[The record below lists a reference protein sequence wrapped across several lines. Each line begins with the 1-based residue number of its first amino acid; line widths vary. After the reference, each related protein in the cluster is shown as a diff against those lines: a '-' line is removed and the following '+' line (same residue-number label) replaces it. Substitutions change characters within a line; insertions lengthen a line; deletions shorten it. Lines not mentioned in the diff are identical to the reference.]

1 MWYPP
6 LLCFGLRCASARQDG
21 AARSAL
27 LRAEPRLGIT
37 GPLSGTHLEIGRGD
51 LCGVPG
57 ERRCA
62 TDAIR
67 LHAPDFKRTP
77 KNILFPGNKKV
88 RFLQI
93 FLINRKERKECREF
107 LINLRA
113 VFCSAGTFEN
123 SPQFQLR
130 GGGQKEKVPEEL
142 LSPQSSH

>member
-1 MWYPP
+1 MLDVPSLVIVP
-6 LLCFGLRCASARQDG
+6 VEAVGFEDGLNFRVEWIARPAS
-21 AARSAL
+21 
-27 LRAEPRLGIT
+27 
-37 GPLSGTHLEIGRGD
+37 
-51 LCGVPG
+51 VPV

-67 LHAPDFKRTP
+67 LHTPDFKRTP
-77 KNILFPGNKKV
+77 KNILYPGNKKV